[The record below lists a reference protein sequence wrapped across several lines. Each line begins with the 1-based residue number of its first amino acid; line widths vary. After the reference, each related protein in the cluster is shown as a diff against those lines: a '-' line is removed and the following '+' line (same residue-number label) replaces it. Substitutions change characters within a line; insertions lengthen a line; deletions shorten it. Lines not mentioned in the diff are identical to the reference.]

1 MEFYCAPCQKVT
13 DSYNNLCPRA
23 FDWFSRANGEKIW
36 RIRKLNEYAYQYL
49 TDEEYMKLSSGTSL
63 ILSEVRSWDGFDSTT
78 LTGID
83 SSGKR
88 TSIFN

>member
-13 DSYNNLCPRA
+13 ESFDNLCPKA
-23 FDWFSRANGEKIW
+23 FHWFSRANGEKIW

-49 TDEEYMKLSSGTSL
+49 TDGEYFELSNESSL
-63 ILSEVRSWDGFDSTT
+63 ILSDVRSWDGFDSNT

-88 TSIFN
+88 SSIFN